1 MNNYRV
7 HQIIA
12 SVSVTIFILCT
23 ALCILVQNRSIYEKT
38 NKEYRKLM
46 EQTETALKEDD
57 FTVTQFESEVN
68 YNQIADEFSTFFGND
83 YKLIGYEI
91 SHTNVERLKELK
103 SYYRWAWVFAMSSFI
118 VGIRSFIVLSKR
130 RLYMPLVYGGMGA
143 AFMTTVFTVIMA
155 CSKNGLGGHIRRMVF
170 ERDYSFFSGQDALV
184 KFLPPEFANRLFIA
198 YIVIVLL
205 LILAMLVIRGII
217 IYCGR
222 PHRF

>member
-1 MNNYRV
+1 MNNYRL

-12 SVSVTIFILCT
+12 TVSVAIFILCT
-23 ALCILVQNRSIYEKT
+23 SLCILVQNRSIYEKT
-38 NKEYRKLM
+38 NNEYRKLT
-46 EQTETALKEDD
+46 EQTEAVQEEED

-68 YNQIADEFSTFFGND
+68 YNQIADEFSAFFGND

-103 SYYRWAWVFAMSSFI
+103 NYYRWAWVFAMASFI
-118 VGIRSFIVLSKR
+118 AGIRSFIVLSKR

-143 AFMTTVFTVIMA
+143 AFMTTLFTVIMA
-155 CSKNGLGGHIRRMVF
+155 CSENGMGGYIRRMVF
-170 ERDYSFFSGQDALV
+170 ERDYSYFSGQDALV
-184 KFLPPEFANRLFIA
+184 KFLPPEFANRLLIA

-205 LILAMLVIRGII
+205 LILAMLLIRGII

>member
-118 VGIRSFIVLSKR
+118 VGIRSFIILSKR

-155 CSKNGLGGHIRRMVF
+155 CSKDGLGGHIRRMVF
-170 ERDYSFFSGQDALV
+170 ERDYSFFSGQDVLV
-184 KFLPPEFANRLFIA
+184 KFLPPEFANRLLIA